1 MTEITKTDE
10 LDARLKAVE
19 SICGLNDPEYEP
31 MTAQVIGEWLIEL
44 EERLDA
50 MDAAAGEDNILIDW
64 MTEVE
69 ARLDTLFAAN
79 CEMEEASDGLMSDVF
94 DLQVSKRNDVNG
106 NPWPFFVWLMTLTV
120 GGFAMAAIAMVTQ

>member
-19 SICGLNDPEYEP
+19 CICGLNDPEYEP

-44 EERLDA
+44 EARLDA

-79 CEMEEASDGLMSDVF
+79 CEMEEASEGV
-94 DLQVSKRNDVNG
+94 VS
-106 NPWPFFVWLMTLTV
+106 PFFAWLITLTL
-120 GGFAMAAIAMVTQ
+120 GGIALAAIAMVTQ